1 MVVVAHWVDG
11 VGTCPSGTLVQVP
24 TLPVT
29 EHDLQ
34 VPVQAELQQ
43 TPPTQNAELHSAFA
57 PQVAPSGFLPQ
68 LMLTHEF
75 GDTQSVLVVQV
86 VAQALLDPQTN
97 GSHGEAVPGLQ
108 RPEPSQVPA
117 EVSVEPVQEGAWHW
131 VPATYCRQAP
141 APLHLPSS
149 PQLEAAAIGHWLAVT
164 GAWLMGMGVQV
175 PSVPAR
181 LQATQA
187 ASQPVLQQ

>member
-1 MVVVAHWVDG
+1 MVVVAHCVDG
-11 VGTCPSGTLVQVP
+11 VGTWPSGTLVQVP

-43 TPPTQNAELHSAFA
+43 TPPTQNAELHSALA

-75 GDTQSVLVVQV
+75 GDTQSLLVVQV

-97 GSHGEAVPGLQ
+97 GSHGEAVPGLH

-117 EVSVEPVQEGAWHW
+117 EVSVEPVQVGA
-131 VPATYCRQAP
+131 RQAP

-149 PQLEAAAIGHWLAVT
+149 PQLKAAAIGHWLAVT
-164 GAWLMGMGVQV
+164 GAWPMGMGVQV